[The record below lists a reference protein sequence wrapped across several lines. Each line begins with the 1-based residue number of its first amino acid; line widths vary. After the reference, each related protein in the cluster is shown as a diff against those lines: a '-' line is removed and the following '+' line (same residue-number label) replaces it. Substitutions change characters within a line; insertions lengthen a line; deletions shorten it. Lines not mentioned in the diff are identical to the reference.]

1 MKIPVIR
8 DACGNIV
15 NWFDTM
21 EEAEKELPYM
31 GEEEELSTATI
42 DEVFEHVYGGMSI
55 DAILE
60 GLDLTI

>member
-15 NWFDTM
+15 NWFDTK

-31 GEEEELSTATI
+31 GEEEELSEATV
-42 DEVFEHVYGGMSI
+42 DEVFNHVFPGMSVDDLVI
-55 DAILE
+55 
-60 GLDLTI
+60 DLTD